1 MPIQEPGPVPKHAF
15 LAALDC
21 PTKGWRTLRESGA
34 PESPGVEW
42 RLHEGQQVQRLA
54 REWIGC
60 GVLLPGGRTR
70 MALDATAKALADP
83 ANTLLFEATFQ
94 ADGCVA
100 RADALRRTTQGWELL
115 EIKSGSSRDDK
126 KVNPEY
132 IDDVGYTAAVMT
144 AAGLAPGR
152 IRLVLVSADYVA
164 GSGGELIVAVDVT
177 DLVRERAAVF
187 RDNLADV
194 AAALNGE
201 APTAGLCF
209 ACRKCDYYGT
219 SCVDIGIT
227 DPLFDIPRISEQR
240 FNEFR
245 PFGRIAN
252 LPDDAKLTPIQSRI
266 VSVIKSGVAAVD
278 PGELAAL
285 DALDGRIYYLD
296 FEAVQ
301 PAIPVFPGTSPYQ
314 KHPFQYSLHIEDS
327 GVLRHRE
334 HLADHAVDWRRPLA
348 ERLLDDLGTTGRI
361 VVYSNY
367 EALVLGQLAAW
378 FPDLGPR
385 IEAVIA
391 RLFDLEKVVKNGY
404 VHPGFR
410 GRTSIKK
417 VLPVMAPEFSYRDLE
432 VSGGEDAAGVF
443 ALIWSGVYP
452 AADHARH
459 RGSLLKYCARDTLAM
474 VKVHQGLRD
483 LRR

>member
-1 MPIQEPGPVPKHAF
+1 M
-15 LAALDC
+15 
-21 PTKGWRTLRESGA
+21 
-34 PESPGVEW
+34 
-42 RLHEGQQVQRLA
+42 
-54 REWIGC
+54 
-60 GVLLPGGRTR
+60 LLPGGRTQ
-70 MALDATAKALADP
+70 MALDATAAALADP
-83 ANTLLFEATFQ
+83 ANTLLFEATFL

-100 RADALRRTTQGWELL
+100 RADALLRTTAGWELL

-126 KVNPEY
+126 KIKSDY
-132 IDDVGYTAAVMT
+132 IDDVGYTAAVMS
-144 AAGLAPGR
+144 AAGITPER

-177 DLVRERAAVF
+177 DAVRERAAVF
-187 RDNLADV
+187 RDNLADI
-194 AAALNGE
+194 AATLDGD
-201 APTAGLCF
+201 APAADLCF

-245 PFGRIAN
+245 PFGRIGN
-252 LPDDAKLTPIQSRI
+252 LPDDAKLTAIQSRI

-278 PGELAAL
+278 PSELAAL
-285 DALDGRIYYLD
+285 DALQGRIYYLD

-314 KHPFQYSLHIEDS
+314 KHPFQYSLHIEDD
-327 GVLRHRE
+327 GALTHRE
-334 HLADHAVDWRRPLA
+334 YLADHAADWRRPFA
-348 ERLLDDLGTTGRI
+348 ERLLDDLGSTGPI
-361 VVYSNY
+361 VVYSSY
-367 EALVLGQLAAW
+367 EAQVLGQLAAW
-378 FPDLGPR
+378 FPDLGPA

-404 VHPGFR
+404 IHPGFR

-417 VLPVMAPEFSYRDLE
+417 VLPVMAPEFSYQDLE
-432 VSGGEDAAGVF
+432 VSGGEDAAGLF
-443 ALIWSGVYP
+443 ALIWNGVYP
-452 AADHARH
+452 AAEYERH
-459 RGSLLKYCARDTLAM
+459 RGSLLEYCARDTEAM
-474 VKVHQGLRD
+474 VKVHQGLNG